1 MKPKAVSHK
10 PVSAKPIVDW
20 LIDGA
25 RSAPLP
31 QDVLTEL
38 CERLTACGFPIWRAV
53 VFVRTL
59 HPEVVGRRFV
69 WNPDTGTVVAEASFE
84 LLEREVFRNSPMA
97 QIDKTAAMVRRRL
110 ADSDCPMDYPILQ
123 DLRKEGVTDYV
134 ISPLAFTNDQV
145 HFASWATRQQG
156 GFTDAEIA
164 IIASVAAPLARVAEI
179 RACYRVANNLLSTYV
194 GQNAGARVLAG
205 QIRRG
210 FTEEIHAAVW
220 LSDMRG
226 FTRLADRLPPRA
238 LVDLLNRYF
247 DCQVPPITEHG
258 GEVLKFMGDGLLAIF
273 PIGKSGNS
281 ATVCAAAL
289 QAALDA
295 RGKVAAL
302 QAATA
307 EDAGVRFGL
316 ALHVGDVLYGNIGSG
331 NRLDFTC
338 IGPAVNLAARLEK
351 LAGQL
356 GRTVVASADFAKY
369 CGNTFH
375 PIGSFAVA
383 GFAEEQTAFGLGDE
397 GKKSQ

>member
-1 MKPKAVSHK
+1 MTPDCT
-10 PVSAKPIVDW
+10 KPIVDW

-31 QDVLTEL
+31 QEVLTIL
-38 CERLTACGFPIWRAV
+38 CERLAGCGLPLWRAV

-59 HPEVVGRRFV
+59 HPQVVGRRFV
-69 WNPDTGTVVAEASFE
+69 WQPDTGTVVTEAPFE
-84 LLEREVFRNSPMA
+84 LLDREVFRNSPMSHLGDSELA
-97 QIDKTAAMVRRRL
+97 LRYRL
-110 ADSDCPMDYPILQ
+110 ADADCPVDYPILR
-123 DLRKEGVTDYV
+123 DLREEGATDYLL
-134 ISPLAFTNDQV
+134 SPLRFTNGEI
-145 HFASWATRQQG
+145 HFASWATRQPG

-164 IIASVAAPLARVAEI
+164 AIDGVVVPLARVAEI
-179 RACYRVANNLLSTYV
+179 RAARRVASNLLSTYI
-194 GQNAGARVLAG
+194 GANAGERVLAG

-210 FTEEIHAAVW
+210 HTEEIHAAIW

-226 FTRLADRLPPRA
+226 FTRLADRLRPQA

-247 DCQVPPITEHG
+247 DCQVPPILDHG

-273 PIGKSGNS
+273 PIGQEADAGK
-281 ATVCAAAL
+281 VCAAAL
-289 QAALDA
+289 QAAHDA
-295 RGKVAAL
+295 RAKVAEL
-302 QAATA
+302 HATDS
-307 EDAGVRFGL
+307 EDTGVRFGL

-356 GRTVVASADFAKY
+356 GRTILASQEFARH
-369 CGNTFH
+369 CRRDLA
-375 PIGSFAVA
+375 PIGRFAVA

-397 GKKSQ
+397 AASMQMAK